1 MKALIHITLKE
12 GILDPQGQTI
22 HHALQTLGFTAM
34 TAVRTG
40 KLIEISLAGLE
51 RGRAAELV
59 EEACRKLLANPVMED
74 YSYTIVE

>member
-12 GILDPQGQTI
+12 GILDPQGKTI

-34 TAVRTG
+34 AEVRTG
-40 KLIEISLAGLE
+40 KLIEISLAGVDPA
-51 RGRAAELV
+51 RAHALV
-59 EEACRKLLANPVMED
+59 EEACRKLLANPVMEN